1 MTTVIR
7 TSSRSTYTTLLT
19 PVTQRPSASLEC
31 VAHHDS
37 PHQAQQPFSSLESPK
52 AHEILNEI
60 NNFSP
65 NGQGMGNYNVL
76 LTPYLMKLDL
86 DTYSIGLLRCK
97 ARII

>member
-1 MTTVIR
+1 MLTTMTTVIR

-19 PVTQRPSASLEC
+19 PTQQPSASLEC

-37 PHQAQQPFSSLESPK
+37 PLSSLESPK

-65 NGQGMGNYNVL
+65 NGQDMGNYKVL

-86 DTYSIGLLRCK
+86 HTYSIGLLRCK